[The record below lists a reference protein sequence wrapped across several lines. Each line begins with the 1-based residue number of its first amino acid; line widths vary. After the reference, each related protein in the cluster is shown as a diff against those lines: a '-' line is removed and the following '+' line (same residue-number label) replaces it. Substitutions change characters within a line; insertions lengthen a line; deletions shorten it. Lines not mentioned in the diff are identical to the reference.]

1 MPARSDLAHP
11 RDLAL
16 VSTGLDLEGGGRA
29 LVGRL
34 LARAGADWARARGAR
49 FDVLTLGNA
58 EPGLIGPIPGRFR
71 AFGTTGKAG
80 FARIAAAVAG
90 LQLRPRR
97 PALLFDLLGPARI
110 EAALPSSLRS
120 PYLLCLLGIEVWR
133 PLERARKRALDG
145 ATIRLAIS
153 RYTLARAREIHPGLS
168 AEILPLALEE
178 RTPAGTADLPLLDR
192 AGDGFAL
199 IAGRMAESE
208 RYKGHDALL
217 EALPRAPEARL
228 VVAGGGDDRPRLEA
242 KAAALGLAD
251 RVLFTGFVSEATLA
265 ALYDRAALLAMPS
278 RGEGFG
284 LVYLEAM
291 RAGRPCLAARGS
303 AADEV
308 IVDGETGRLVD
319 PEDREEL
326 AAALAALLGSPEV
339 ARRMGA
345 AGKVRWQREF
355 GYPRFRDRLAGH
367 LDRLTGRATGP
378 REA

>member
-1 MPARSDLAHP
+1 MPERPDSSQP

-16 VSTGLDLEGGGRA
+16 VSTGLDLDGGGRA

-49 FDVLTLGNA
+49 FDVLALGNA
-58 EPGLIGPIPGRFR
+58 EPGLVGTIPGRFR
-71 AFGTTGKAG
+71 AFGTSGKAG
-80 FARIAAAVAG
+80 FARLAAAVAG

-110 EAALPSSLRS
+110 EAALPRSLRS
-120 PYLLCLLGIEVWR
+120 PFAIFLHGIEVWR
-133 PLERARKRALDG
+133 PLETSRRRALGG
-145 ATIRLAIS
+145 AVLRLANS
-153 RYTLARAREIHPGLS
+153 RYTLARAREFHPGLT
-168 AEILPLALEE
+168 AEIVPLALEE
-178 RTPAGTADLPLLDR
+178 RPPTGTADRELLDR
-192 AGDGFAL
+192 AGDDFAL
-199 IAGRMAESE
+199 IAGRMAASE
-208 RYKGHDALL
+208 KYKGHDALL
-217 EALPRAPEARL
+217 EALPRVPEARL

-242 KAAALGLAD
+242 KAAALGISG

-291 RAGRPCLAARGS
+291 RAGRPCLAARGG

-308 IVDGETGRLVD
+308 IVDGETGRLID
-319 PEDREEL
+319 PENREEL
-326 AAALAALLGSPEV
+326 ASALAALLGSPET

-345 AGKVRWQREF
+345 AGRIRWQRDF
-355 GYPRFRDRLAGH
+355 SYSRFRDRLAGH
-367 LDRLTGRATGP
+367 LDRLTVRFPET
-378 REA
+378 REV